1 MTFKLNMTD
10 DEAAR
15 KDFEFPPTGNYLV
28 RIAGVELKEVE
39 KVGDNFGKPFWKLNL
54 VVEEGPYKGA
64 SIPTT
69 VMLFDGA
76 LSTIKRL
83 CEAIHPEYIDGNNI
97 LLPTVENGMP
107 DPTPWEGQLVA
118 IKGTKF
124 AAGTRVTQGKRSG
137 ETREYDEFRIQYKP
151 VKQAGG
157 KAATSSGLPL
167 PS

>member
-15 KDFEFPPTGNYLV
+15 KDFEFPPSGNYLV
-28 RIAGVELKEVE
+28 RIASIELKEVE
-39 KVGDNFGKPFWKLNL
+39 KVGDNFGKPFWKLSL
-54 VVEEGPYKGA
+54 VVEEGEYKGT

-83 CEAIHPEYIDGNNI
+83 CEAVHPEYIEGNNI

-107 DPTPWEGQLVA
+107 DPTPWEGQLIS

-124 AAGTRVTQGKRSG
+124 PAGTRVARGKRAG
-137 ETREYDEFRIQYKP
+137 ELREYDEFQIQYKSP
-151 VKQAGG
+151 NKKGVK
-157 KAATSSGLPL
+157 ATANGLPL